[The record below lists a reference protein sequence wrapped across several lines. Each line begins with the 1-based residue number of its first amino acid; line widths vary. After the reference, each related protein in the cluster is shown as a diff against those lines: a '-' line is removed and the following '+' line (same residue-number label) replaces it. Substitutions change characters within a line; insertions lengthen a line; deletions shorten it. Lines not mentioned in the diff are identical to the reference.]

1 MPVLIGPASDEC
13 PNCPTCLHETVNTE
27 MQWIPGPESKMSS
40 SFPGLPHAAIFFYY
54 QKELGKACQMSVYK
68 IVMTKGYPC

>member
-27 MQWIPGPESKMSS
+27 MQWIPGPERNMSS
-40 SFPGLPHAAIFFYY
+40 SFPGLPQLQIF
-54 QKELGKACQMSVYK
+54 LIK
-68 IVMTKGYPC
+68 IWSWISPVTCLCTRLL